1 MVTSKTFRCFTIEG
15 VKRASQEFTHV
26 FAHFETWKQKYIY
39 ELYAIHKF
47 AAKKNCTSEDK
58 LVSAVMNLKTKRL
71 TWELHLRVWD
81 TRIVTNDT

>member
-58 LVSAVMNLKTKRL
+58 LVSAVMNLNKKAID
-71 TWELHLRVWD
+71 LR
-81 TRIVTNDT
+81 TAPKS